1 MSYCTYVKQTYL
13 SAVVASRRVLA
24 ICHNSKVPFLNFI
37 LLSTQKQLHKKQIQ
51 EPMKLTLFIS
61 ALLATIVAA
70 QKAEGDF
77 IRISL
82 VAGKVYN
89 QLRIITEP
97 RDDYSA
103 EADKPSI
110 WLGKG
115 CESAE
120 ADVWVDTPVDH
131 PSKCCMKEYLN
142 NFKIW
147 EEEQGVTLNANI
159 YADHVHS
166 DAFDGKCVNT
176 TDNRVPKLIT
186 KGKTYNS
193 YMVQAYKTGKV
204 QEIFEYLIEFHK

>member
-1 MSYCTYVKQTYL
+1 MFHILTVFRKRSFQGNLT
-13 SAVVASRRVLA
+13 
-24 ICHNSKVPFLNFI
+24 FLN
-37 LLSTQKQLHKKQIQ
+37 TQKQLHKKQIE
-51 EPMKLTLFIS
+51 EPIMKLTLFIS

-82 VAGKVYN
+82 VAGKVYD

-103 EADKPSI
+103 KADKPSI
-110 WLGKG
+110 WLGTG

-120 ADVWVDTPVDH
+120 ADVWVDAPVDQ
-131 PSKCCMKEYLN
+131 PSKCCKKDYLN

-159 YADHVHS
+159 YADHFHA
-166 DAFDGKCVNT
+166 DAFDGKCVANT
-176 TDNRVPKLIT
+176 TDDRVPKLIT
-186 KGKTYNS
+186 KGRTYNS
-193 YMVQAYKTGKV
+193 YMVQAYKMDKV
-204 QEIFEYLIEFHK
+204 EEIFEYLIEFHK

>member
-1 MSYCTYVKQTYL
+1 
-13 SAVVASRRVLA
+13 
-24 ICHNSKVPFLNFI
+24 
-37 LLSTQKQLHKKQIQ
+37 
-51 EPMKLTLFIS
+51 MKLTPFIS

-70 QKAEGDF
+70 QEAEGDF

-82 VAGKVYN
+82 VAGKVYD

-110 WLGKG
+110 WLGTG

-131 PSKCCMKEYLN
+131 PSKCCMKEYLD

-159 YADHVHS
+159 YADHFHS
-166 DAFDGKCVNT
+166 DAFDGKCIANT
-176 TDNRVPKLIT
+176 TDDRVPKLIPQ
-186 KGKTYNS
+186 GKTYNS
-193 YMVQAYKTGKV
+193 YMVQAYKMDKV